1 MKQCIQSK
9 MKLTS
14 LDKSLRVI
22 ELLSK
27 NPQGLSL
34 LEMSNML
41 GFPKSTIHHI
51 LATFL
56 PYDYVAQNAETKK
69 YCLGFR
75 FLSIG
80 KVILD
85 NIDVRRIACKHLRKL
100 HEECNETVH
109 LGILRDGKVI
119 YIEKIEKPGGLSLA
133 TYIGFSTEPH
143 AAAGGKVLL
152 SELSPREIRKIYHS
166 RPLKTYGKNTITSM
180 AQLLKELEKIRIEG
194 YAIDDEEYY
203 EGVRCVAAPIRAAGK
218 IIGAISI
225 TGSIFTMTME
235 RINKELSGL
244 VVEKAEK
251 VSAEMQW

>member
-1 MKQCIQSK
+1 
-9 MKLTS
+9 MKLTT
-14 LDKSLRVI
+14 LDKSLQII

-34 LEMSNML
+34 MEMSNML
-41 GFPKSTIHHI
+41 GFPKSTIHHV

-56 PYDYVAQNAETKK
+56 PYDYVAQSAETKK

-80 KVILD
+80 RVILD
-85 NIDVRRIACKHLRKL
+85 NIDVRS
-100 HEECNETVH
+100 
-109 LGILRDGKVI
+109 
-119 YIEKIEKPGGLSLA
+119 SLA

-152 SELSPREIRKIYHS
+152 SELSPREIREIYHS

-180 AQLLKELEKIRIEG
+180 AQLLKELEKTRIEG

-203 EGVRCVAAPIRAAGK
+203 EGVRCVSAPVRAGGK
-218 IIGAISI
+218 IVAAISI

-235 RINKELSGL
+235 RIGNELRRL

>member
-1 MKQCIQSK
+1 
-9 MKLTS
+9 MKLTT
-14 LDKSLRVI
+14 LDKSLQII

-34 LEMSNML
+34 MEMSNML
-41 GFPKSTIHHI
+41 GFPKSTIHHV

-56 PYDYVAQNAETKK
+56 PYDYVAQSAETKK

-80 KVILD
+80 RVILD
-85 NIDVRRIACKHLRKL
+85 NIDVRRIASKHLRKL

-109 LGILRDGKVI
+109 LAILRGGKVI

-152 SELSPREIRKIYHS
+152 SELSPREIREIYHS

-180 AQLLKELEKIRIEG
+180 AQLLKELEKTRIEG

-203 EGVRCVAAPIRAAGK
+203 EGVRCVSAPVRAGGK
-218 IIGAISI
+218 IVAAISI

-235 RINKELSGL
+235 RIGNELRRL